1 MSAEADYL
9 RAERDNILRTLQ
21 LVADLLGKRTRSS
34 YETIALGKLLQDLY
48 TGLERILRVLL
59 ENKDI
64 HIEKTENWHKN
75 LLLAAGR
82 NSMIDESEF
91 NAFCKLL
98 LFRHVQV
105 HGYGFMLEDA
115 RLVEIACSVT
125 DICRGFLSRIHTD

>member
-9 RAERDNILRTLQ
+9 RAERDNILRTLE
-21 LVADLLGKRTRSS
+21 LIADVLNKRARSP

-48 TGLERILRVLL
+48 TGLERVVRARLVGEGIQV
-59 ENKDI
+59 
-64 HIEKTENWHKN
+64 EKTESWHKD
-75 LLLAAGR
+75 LLLAAR
-82 NSMIDESEF
+82 ENSIVDEGEF
-91 NAFCKLL
+91 DAFGKLL

-125 DICRGFLSRIHTD
+125 EICRGFLSRIEA